1 MREFATAFFETF
13 VSGGWLM
20 APIALLAFY
29 LYFSAF
35 RICFRLRGFL
45 KICSDDA
52 LFARAYADFERDFYG
67 TSVSGSEGDY
77 RSRIVSCY
85 SLLRDNLAG
94 GALRT
99 IKTLK
104 LLAGVEPLLGLLGT
118 VAGISE
124 SVAAS
129 NGNGAEGVS
138 GGISLALITTQ
149 AGLVAAI
156 PAWLLTMTA
165 AFYAQRLLEV
175 LSIRERAAIGE
186 RGGQ

>member
-1 MREFATAFFETF
+1 
-13 VSGGWLM
+13 M

-45 KICSDDA
+45 KICSDDV
-52 LFARAYADFERDFYG
+52 LFARAYADFERDFHG
-67 TSVSGSEGDY
+67 TSAAADGVDC
-77 RSRIVSCY
+77 RSRIVSGY

-94 GALRT
+94 GALRA

-104 LLAGVEPLLGLLGT
+104 LLAGAEPLLGLLGT

-129 NGNGAEGVS
+129 RGNGAGGVS
-138 GGISLALITTQ
+138 EGISLALITTQ

-175 LSIRERAAIGE
+175 LSRREGAALRKG
-186 RGGQ
+186 GGQ